1 VKASPALD
9 ASALKAELLACGE
22 PVCLHLLSAGKR
34 VGCEWRCGNLRGEQG
49 KSLSINLHT
58 GVWEDFATGQKGSNL
73 LELWIQV
80 TGKSFPDALREA
92 AEFCGHRIAEPARK
106 DDDAARKRARWPAY
120 AMGSRRE
127 LLSVSR
133 LRGIALEGI
142 ELASERGLLRFA
154 DWRGQPC
161 WIVTDGSR
169 VNAQA
174 RRMDGK
180 PFVVGGVERKVD
192 TLPGS
197 RASVPLG
204 LEEAR
209 DFPAVAIVEGGPDML
224 AAHGSV
230 WAEDREDVAVVAML
244 GASHRPGPET
254 WTALS
259 GKRVRIFVHADDAGL
274 RAGKAWGG
282 AIMAA
287 GALKIDGFRF
297 DGLRKTD
304 GSPVADLNDLS
315 ALHPDDFEARRDVWE
330 VLP

>member
-154 DWRGQPC
+154 EWREQAC

-174 RRMDGK
+174 RRLDGK
-180 PFVVGGVERKVD
+180 PFVVEGTSRKAI

-197 RASVPLG
+197 RACVPLG
-204 LEEAR
+204 LLEAR
-209 DFPAVAIVEGGPDML
+209 EFPAVAIVEGGPDLL
-224 AAHGSV
+224 AAHGCI
-230 WAEDREDVAVVAML
+230 WAEDRSDVAIVAMM
-244 GASHRPGPET
+244 GASHRPGPEI
-254 WTALS
+254 WAKLA
-259 GKRVRIFVHADDAGL
+259 GKKVRIYCHADDAGMTAARAWGEAIF
-274 RAGKAWGG
+274 RAG
-282 AIMAA
+282 AA
-287 GALKIDGFRF
+287 KIDGFRF

-304 GSPVADLNDLS
+304 GSPVEDLNDLA
-315 ALHPDDFEARRDVWE
+315 ALHSDDFEARRDIWE
-330 VLP
+330 ILP